1 MPFPFGVSIGDFIVC
16 IDLIKTVVESLQEA
30 HGSASKYRGLV
41 ASLESLETAL
51 VRVRDVKIH
60 DPVLKQELQH
70 VATKCRNSLSAFL
83 AKVAKYEPSLKLGGS
98 ASCIKDS
105 IRKIQWAVYAKEDI
119 AFFQDEISAHMQ
131 AIVVLLVAVQSSSI
145 EAVHLHVDQIAVAV
159 VQQQRAESE
168 SLQMLIYFGLM
179 HCASEIRNAARTI
192 LLANLVLLHALVRY
206 ARTGWDLPA
215 RVGLGEF
222 STLEDAFG
230 RLMPI
235 PTQFISDWQIFN
247 TALRHKF
254 AKDFEIPAFARN
266 GRYTLRYFPSY
277 QEVPRGT
284 AFSRV
289 FRPGARLVMTLV
301 IMYDNDRAIG
311 RPSCGM
317 SDNGT
322 AGITQRCPCGSAYTR
337 AKDLVDHILMLPA
350 HSTQY
355 AQPES
360 GNADSSAV
368 STLGEPPYAQT
379 LEQGEESV
387 FCEDSNHPPILVYD
401 DVRNIKNVDFS
412 TPPMVLI
419 TDLWGHSYFVPWSM
433 VQRTDGLMFVLNH
446 FPAGARVLSWE
457 DDYCLMSEKEE
468 EITPANW
475 PQTAYP
481 GMCIRLCLSY
491 KDTGRSLRE
500 RFVSKIENELST
512 FPSTL
517 PRCDPDSVIEHLC
530 LKLGATVSH
539 QELRRLIT
547 DTVAALCETKLYA
560 KKKQPATVTAN
571 RIYVGSVHFAA
582 NSFPQQLS

>member
-1 MPFPFGVSIGDFIVC
+1 M
-16 IDLIKTVVESLQEA
+16 
-30 HGSASKYRGLV
+30 
-41 ASLESLETAL
+41 
-51 VRVRDVKIH
+51 
-60 DPVLKQELQH
+60 
-70 VATKCRNSLSAFL
+70 
-83 AKVAKYEPSLKLGGS
+83 
-98 ASCIKDS
+98 
-105 IRKIQWAVYAKEDI
+105 
-119 AFFQDEISAHMQ
+119 
-131 AIVVLLVAVQSSSI
+131 
-145 EAVHLHVDQIAVAV
+145 
-159 VQQQRAESE
+159 
-168 SLQMLIYFGLM
+168 
-179 HCASEIRNAARTI
+179 
-192 LLANLVLLHALVRY
+192 
-206 ARTGWDLPA
+206 
-215 RVGLGEF
+215 
-222 STLEDAFG
+222 
-230 RLMPI
+230 
-235 PTQFISDWQIFN
+235 
-247 TALRHKF
+247 
-254 AKDFEIPAFARN
+254 PAFARN

-311 RPSCGM
+311 CPSCGM
-317 SDNGT
+317 LDNGT

-350 HSTQY
+350 HSNQY
-355 AQPES
+355 PQPES

-512 FPSTL
+512 CPSTL

-530 LKLGATVSH
+530 LKLGVTVSH

-560 KKKQPATVTAN
+560 EKTPSDGCSEPNLRRVCSLCRKQFSTAALLTKHIHSHLVPLRCPDACEVCDETDLPYFMNEDVPARSRDNRDAGTVSDY
-571 RIYVGSVHFAA
+571 R
-582 NSFPQQLS
+582 